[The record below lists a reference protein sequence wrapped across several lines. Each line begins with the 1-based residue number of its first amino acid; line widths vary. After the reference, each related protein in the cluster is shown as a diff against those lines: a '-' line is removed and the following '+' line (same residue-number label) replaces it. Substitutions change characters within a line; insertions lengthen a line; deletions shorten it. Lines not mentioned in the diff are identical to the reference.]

1 MSLKSMIEDKK
12 RWRAHIAWVKKLPR
26 DYQIVYGE
34 IQKYL
39 WKIGPV
45 ELGEGDISLL
55 IGILELFEE
64 GAANGQKVLE
74 ITGPNVANFAD
85 DLVKDMPT
93 FAEKWIDETNE
104 TVAKSMQ
111 KYTDK
116 IAKKTAKEEE
126 K

>member
-1 MSLKSMIEDKK
+1 MIEDKK